1 MILKFAAKVI
11 KLSED
16 KEIGQMIRNQRPQMK
31 KFRLF
36 RLILYEFLF
45 IFTQNTKP

>member
-16 KEIGQMIRNQRPQMK
+16 KEIGQMIRNQQPGKK

-36 RLILYEFLF
+36 RLIL
-45 IFTQNTKP
+45 